1 MARVNVLQESRRKR
15 SHPAAVM
22 LMMKR
27 RQRPPAVIRI
37 SFDTETSFE
46 DLGARNLLLVSRRGA
61 VASGDA
67 TAVQQLEDLQA
78 MTRSGYGEALRSG
91 LKVVGLH
98 LPGR

>member
-1 MARVNVLQESRRKR
+1 
-15 SHPAAVM
+15 
-22 LMMKR
+22 MMKR

-61 VASGDA
+61 ASGDA
-67 TAVQQLEDLQA
+67 AAVQQLEDLQA

>member
-1 MARVNVLQESRRKR
+1 
-15 SHPAAVM
+15 M

-67 TAVQQLEDLQA
+67 AAVQQLEDLQA